1 MNRFS
6 SALLSGLLAS
16 ASAVIA
22 DGDTGTPTPAA
33 LTYSRHM
40 AATSG
45 IHDPRSS
52 YTHLPVISGRPVS
65 DSPLIICTASGC
77 DILTWL
83 YPGMSLSVALQPV
96 AEAEEAGGPSGTSPV
111 PPPTLA
117 DGCWQ
122 LYDSCGFTSYQS
134 WLGSSAAILGL
145 APSSLLP
152 DADPDGEGI
161 TNAREAFLRMH
172 PFDHR
177 SGFSL
182 SPNWLL
188 VPSDP
193 PAVTVEFAGLS
204 GRVYALEWSPDLSP
218 GSWQTVQTPFLT
230 PAPID
235 EDTDIGE
242 DRYLIYS
249 LTADLPPETSGLS
262 RYFLRMTA
270 PDGIDESAAVA
281 GSGPGAAAARFFL
294 VPPPDEHPTENSPF
308 QPARQLRGRFFT
320 PRNLSDATI
329 TLNNNY
335 VLNPATGPTS
345 QPIALPDTFDLND
358 PVRVFDAVFNSLPSQ
373 VKVYPTENYFY
384 WSIRIGQRTFR
395 GNLNLSV
402 RTRDSNRVPFYYSEL
417 ADISSGG
424 QPHRVQI
431 VGGGTL
437 GTPILTLR
445 RDPQNPLRYLLSR
458 GARTVTFDL
467 HNLSQAP
474 PPQGVLRPGEI
485 FVERTFD
492 ESGLRF
498 LLVFQPSSQTR
509 PATFTWLLDP
519 GPWDAPFTA
528 PSPDEFKELPDAP
541 GNFLHTRTGFA
552 FAADSRSL
560 ASARRL
566 VLIAVSNDHVASNT
580 WFDGPGD
587 QLADNFNP
595 VPLKPL
601 LLAAF
606 PDLTPDRIDNFGY
619 LTDSSGT
626 ERIGLYPY
634 HGYDAES
641 DLATFALSLRPGPDT
656 DPDTLALWNTTI
668 NAIPPAVPPP
678 PFAFA
683 FNEGGPAQL
692 PENLMGSGLSRN
704 PVTGS
709 LTVQSAEPW
718 QTPTFPE
725 VWITK
730 SQKGSV
736 VRIHSPGD
744 RRATLAAEY
753 LTAPQAVHT
762 SPNVPYPWRAGFSPF
777 PTAVA
782 VDPWGECWIA
792 NTGDNVIINGAR
804 MGSVTRIGL
813 ALGGTRC
820 RSDGSPD
827 PSGTFLKPPF
837 DYLSPSI
844 TDRDGDGLLR
854 TSFGPN
860 PLPWPGKTD
869 MINLDGSVRE
879 ALDELITGYVRIPTA
894 GVASLTFH
902 NGFLWAGSPPLN
914 AWCLI
919 NPTTARPVPPPVRTA
934 GAEAGI
940 ASPRQDFFWTLGNGR
955 SSLHLFAPNR
965 PNLPVF
971 KESLDPTL
979 GPAAS
984 HGSAIAPWINP
995 NPDTHGIWIA
1005 SRHPNLPNELSLATT
1020 SPQTLSRLVL
1030 KDANVLSA
1038 GITALT
1044 QLTPIPGPRNSLVAL
1059 TESSLPENPDPASI
1073 PPANGSLWLANP
1085 ENNSVRFIPIPG
1097 NQDVPG
1103 PFNHGLIGIA
1113 QGRNR
1118 DLWLADFLGHRALR
1132 IDVSGNLTDALPL
1145 YSISD
1150 LAEAAAEAAST
1161 GSDDPFHLLA
1171 GPWTTGDLTGL
1182 NPSSQRN
1189 SAVLVITADA
1199 RHQDYQW
1206 QSVTW
1211 KGQNLAPGSISALA
1225 RASNNPLAPP
1235 TPLHRISP
1243 GQPLKGTIGR
1253 FIQIY
1258 LTLSHPINS
1267 PPPSLSSLTAR

>member
-6 SALLSGLLAS
+6 SAVFSGLLAT
-16 ASAVIA
+16 ASLVIA
-22 DGDTGTPTPAA
+22 DGDTGTPPPAA

-83 YPGMSLSVALQPV
+83 YPGLSLSVALQPV

-122 LYDSCGFTSYQS
+122 LYDSCGFPFYQS
-134 WLGSSAAILGL
+134 WLSSSAALLGL
-145 APSSLLP
+145 APSNLLP

-188 VPSDP
+188 TPSDP

-230 PAPID
+230 PAPVD

-270 PDGIDESAAVA
+270 PDGMDESAAVA

-294 VPPPDEHPTENSPF
+294 VPPPDEHATENSPF

-335 VLNPATGPTS
+335 VLNPANGPTA
-345 QPIALPDTFDLND
+345 QPIALPDSFDLND
-358 PVRVFDAVFNSLPSQ
+358 PVRVFDALFSSLPSSVQ
-373 VKVYPTENYFY
+373 VYPTENYFY

-402 RTRDSNRVPFYYSEL
+402 RTRDISRLPFYYSEL

-437 GTPILTLR
+437 GPTILTLR

-458 GARTVTFDL
+458 GSRTVTFDL
-467 HNLSQAP
+467 HNLTQAP

-528 PSPDEFKELPDAP
+528 PSPDEFKELPNAP

-552 FAADSRSL
+552 FAADSRTL

-566 VLIAVSNDHVASNT
+566 VLIAVTNDHVASNT

-587 QLADNFNP
+587 QLADNFDP

-641 DLATFALSLRPGPDT
+641 DLSAFALSLRPTPDT

-678 PFAFA
+678 PVAFA
-683 FNEGGPAQL
+683 FNEGGAAQL
-692 PENLMGSGLSRN
+692 PDNLMGSGLSRDQ
-704 PVTGS
+704 VSGS

-736 VRIHSPGD
+736 VRIHAPGD
-744 RRATLAAEY
+744 RRASLAAEY

-762 SPNVPYPWRAGFSPF
+762 SPDAPYPWRDGFSPF

-792 NTGDNVIINGAR
+792 NTGDNVAINGSR

-827 PSGTFLKPPF
+827 PTGGFLKPPF
-837 DYLSPSI
+837 DYLSPSV

-854 TSFGPN
+854 TSSGPS
-860 PLPWPGKTD
+860 PLPWPGNSD
-869 MINLDGSVRE
+869 VISLDGSVKD
-879 ALDELITGYVRIPTA
+879 AIDELITGYVRIPITS
-894 GVASLTFH
+894 VASLTFR
-902 NGFLWAGSPPLN
+902 NGLLWAGSPPLN

-919 NPTTARPVPPPVRTA
+919 NPMSARPLTPPVRTT

-940 ASPRQDFFWTLGNGR
+940 ASPLHDLFWTLGNGR
-955 SSLHLFAPNR
+955 TSIHVFPPDR

-971 KESLDPTL
+971 KESLDPAL

-984 HGSAIAPWINP
+984 HGSAIAPWL
-995 NPDTHGIWIA
+995 NPDPATKGIWIA

-1020 SPQTLSRLVL
+1020 SPRSLSRLVL
-1030 KDANVLSA
+1030 KGPNVLSS

-1044 QLTPIPGPRNSLVAL
+1044 QLTPIPGPQNSLVAL
-1059 TESSLPENPDPASI
+1059 TESCLPESPDPATV

-1085 ENNSVRFIPIPG
+1085 DRNSVRFIPIPG
-1097 NQDVPG
+1097 NPDIPG
-1103 PFNHGLIGIA
+1103 PFNHGLIGLA

-1132 IDVSGNLTDALPL
+1132 IDDSGNLTDALPL
-1145 YSISD
+1145 YSKND
-1150 LAEAAAEAAST
+1150 LADAATKAAST
-1161 GSDDPFHLLA
+1161 GSDNPFHLLA

-1189 SAVLVITADA
+1189 SAVLVITTDA
-1199 RHQDYQW
+1199 RHPDYQW

-1253 FIQIY
+1253 FLQIY
-1258 LTLSHPINS
+1258 LTLSHPIGS